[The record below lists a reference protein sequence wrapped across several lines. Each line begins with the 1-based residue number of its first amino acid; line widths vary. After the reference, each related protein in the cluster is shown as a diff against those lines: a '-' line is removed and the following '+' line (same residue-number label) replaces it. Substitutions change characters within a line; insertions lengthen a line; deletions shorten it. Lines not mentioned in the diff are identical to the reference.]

1 MRAVDILT
9 ADQVQLSIEIAASKP
24 GAITMPVFG
33 RAATKG
39 STRLVPHPTSGKPII
54 ITDSKTLKAWT
65 ADVQWSARANRVPLR
80 LKPAAIGLR
89 VWFLFER
96 PARVAVND
104 RPFMTVK
111 PDIDKL
117 LRASLDALTGIAYED
132 DSQVVE
138 VQTIKRYSARTETI
152 LQIWEERP

>member
-1 MRAVDILT
+1 MVVNILT
-9 ADQVQLSIEIAASKP
+9 ADQVQLSLEIAASKP
-24 GAITMPVFG
+24 GAITLPVVG

-39 STRLVPHPTSGKPII
+39 STRIVPHPKSGKPII
-54 ITDSKTLKAWT
+54 IADSKTLDAWT
-65 ADVQWSARANRVPLR
+65 GDVQWSARANRVPLR
-80 LKPAAIGLR
+80 SKPAAIGLR

-96 PARVAVND
+96 PASVPAGE

-138 VQTIKRYSARTETI
+138 VQTFKRYSARTETI